1 MNLRDLKYLV
11 AVADLKHFSK
21 ASIKSN
27 VSQPTLTMQIKKM
40 EDELGVKIFERS
52 NKQVML
58 TDVGAEII
66 SKARDICREVEE
78 IKQIATSY
86 KNPEETSLIIGAFPT
101 LAPYFLPKA
110 VEKIHQ
116 QFAKLK
122 LFLIEEKTDQL
133 IEKLTNGEIDCAFL
147 ARGSKFDNDSKLRS
161 ITIFTEEF
169 LLALPK
175 NHQLADNKI
184 IDYGHL
190 KDNELLLLDDGHC
203 LRNQAL
209 EFCSTIDLHEQQN
222 FKATSLETL
231 RQMVICNSGITL
243 MPEIAVNSYD
253 KIAYRRI
260 NNPPKRTIALFFR
273 NGSFKKI
280 ILEKI
285 ANILQT
291 K

>member
-52 NKQVML
+52 NKQVIL
-58 TDVGAEII
+58 TDVGAQII
-66 SKARDICREVEE
+66 NKARDICREVDE
-78 IKQIATSY
+78 IRQIAVNY
-86 KNPEETSLIIGAFPT
+86 KNPEETLLTIGAFPT

-116 QFAKLK
+116 QFNKLK

-133 IEKLTNGEIDCAFL
+133 IQKLINGEIDCAFL
-147 ARGSKFDNDSKLRS
+147 ARGSRFDNDNKLRS
-161 ITIFTEEF
+161 ITIFSEEF
-169 LLALPK
+169 LLALPN
-175 NHQLADNKI
+175 NHHLAKNKI
-184 IDYGHL
+184 IDYNHL
-190 KDNELLLLDDGHC
+190 KDEELLLLEDGHC

-209 EFCSTIDLHEQQN
+209 EFCSMIDLHEEN

-243 MPEIAVNSYD
+243 MPEIAINKYD
-253 KIAYRRI
+253 KIVYRRI

-273 NGSFKKI
+273 NGSFKKL

-291 K
+291 KS